1 MIVGVIMFTLC
12 IMATVTQGQGE
23 LPVEISPMTI
33 PSTIGECPSDD
44 NRQAS
49 RDLLRNATREI
60 INQIYVSPLPES
72 VYHSVVFVFN
82 RFLLCKCMSS
92 NINFLTLG
100 AHAQQGYSSRFVCLC
115 TGFCLLPRYL
125 LHT

>member
-1 MIVGVIMFTLC
+1 MIVGVITFTLC

-49 RDLLRNATREI
+49 RDLLRNVIREI
-60 INQIYVSPLPES
+60 INQMYGSPLPES
-72 VYHSVVFVFN
+72 VYHSVAFVFN
-82 RFLLCKCMSS
+82 RFRLCKCMSS
-92 NINFLTLG
+92 NINF
-100 AHAQQGYSSRFVCLC
+100 
-115 TGFCLLPRYL
+115 
-125 LHT
+125 